1 MATELASAYLTLIP
15 TLKNAGKQISAQLDG
30 VDVSGSGRKMGKQ
43 ISDGLSSSISSDGV
57 KKLEAEVAKA
67 SMNVGSAMQ
76 AEKDAATQLAI
87 AEQRLTETRGKY
99 AAGSSQVMAAEARV
113 ESAKRKHAQATENV
127 KSAEAKLKTANDQLS
142 SANNKVAS
150 TSTDAAVKIKGMGG
164 AASSVA
170 STLKGVAGAAAGAFA
185 AIGFGQLISEAAA
198 ATDATKKFK
207 STLDF
212 AGLDTSAIDALTEST
227 RKYADQ
233 TVYELGDIQNVT
245 AQLAANSVKD
255 YDKLAEAA
263 GNLNAVAGGNAETFK
278 SVGMVM
284 TQTAGA
290 GKLTTENWN
299 QLADAIPGA
308 SGKLQEAM
316 LKNGAYTGNFREAM
330 EKGEIS
336 AEEFNQAIMELG
348 FEDAAIEA
356 AKSTATFEGAFGN
369 LKAEVVG
376 GLSDIIGK
384 LQPVITGAVN
394 GVAQIV
400 GPAFDVL
407 LAGVDKAMGGVSGF
421 AERMATVFDPVRQAV
436 AALQP
441 LFVQIGEQVSGK
453 LGPALST
460 VGPAVES
467 VIAAVAPFVETLV
480 STVGPIIADIAMK
493 LVNLATQISG
503 KVAPIIEGLAQLI
516 ATAMPY
522 IQTVWTNAMNAI
534 KGVVDAVWPAIEQV
548 IGTAMTLIQDVIN
561 VVLAVI
567 DGDWSAAWEA
577 VKTLAANV
585 WYNITSLIGTAIGA
599 VKGVI
604 ESVLQSISNIWGEAW
619 NAVAAF
625 FGGIW
630 DGLKSAAGDGIS
642 AVYDT
647 ITGIKDKITGFFSN
661 AGQWLVDAGRN
672 ILQGLWN
679 GISGAMGWLGDQLA
693 GIGDFIVQHK
703 GPPSYDRVMLAENG
717 ELIMRGLIDG
727 IVGQKPALAS
737 ALRSVSADINAAP
750 MLGAKSARG
759 GSTVNNYY
767 TIEGVTYAE
776 GSDEGRAVAALFD
789 VIGRTRAAYAASI

>member
-43 ISDGLSSSISSDGV
+43 IGDGISTQMDASV
-57 KKLEAEVAKA
+57 KRGA
-67 SMNVGSAMQ
+67 SG
-76 AEKDAATQLAI
+76 
-87 AEQRLTETRGKY
+87 
-99 AAGSSQVMAAEARV
+99 
-113 ESAKRKHAQATENV
+113 
-127 KSAEAKLKTANDQLS
+127 
-142 SANNKVAS
+142 
-150 TSTDAAVKIKGMGG
+150 
-164 AASSVA
+164 VA

-185 AIGFGQLISEAAA
+185 AIGFGQLVSEAAA
-198 ATDATKKFK
+198 ATDATQKFK

-212 AGLDTSAIDALTEST
+212 AGLDTSKIDALTAST
-227 RKYADQ
+227 REYADQ
-233 TVYELGDIQNVT
+233 TVYELSDIQNIT

-263 GNLNAVAGGNAETFK
+263 GNLNAVAGGNAETY
-278 SVGMVM
+278 SRVGLVL

-348 FEDAAIEA
+348 FEDAAVNA

-376 GLSDIIGK
+376 GLSDIMTK
-384 LQPVITGAVN
+384 LQPAITGAMN
-394 GVAQIV
+394 GVTAVV
-400 GPAFDVL
+400 GPAFKAVGGAVQFAIDHMDRIIPVVAAVVGAFATFKAVQAAAGL
-407 LAGVDKAMGGVSGF
+407 LSALSGPLMAAKQGLVAFKLACAVNGPVSALGGAVRALGGVLGT
-421 AERMATVFDPVRQAV
+421 ALGGPVGIAAAAIAALVGAIIVGYNTNETFRSAIQSAWAQIQALAAAVWPSIQGVITGVMQIIQAV
-436 AALQP
+436 AEAVWP
-441 LFVQIGEQVSGK
+441 VVQQAFTIAGE
-453 LGPALST
+453 
-460 VGPAVES
+460 
-467 VIAAVAPFVETLV
+467 
-480 STVGPIIADIAMK
+480 
-493 LVNLATQISG
+493 
-503 KVAPIIEGLAQLI
+503 
-516 ATAMPY
+516 
-522 IQTVWTNAMNAI
+522 AI
-534 KGVVDAVWPAIEQV
+534 KGVVDAVFPFIQTV
-548 IGTAMTLIQDVIN
+548 ITTVMGVIQSVIN
-561 VVLAVI
+561 IVLAAI
-567 DGDWSAAWEA
+567 NGDWSGVWEGI
-577 VKTLAANV
+577 KGLASTVWEGIKNV
-585 WYNITSLIGTAIGA
+585 VSSGIEA

-604 ESVLQSISNIWGEAW
+604 GSVLQSISSIWDATW
-619 NAVAAF
+619 NAVASF

-630 DGLKSAAGDGIS
+630 DGLKQAASDGIA

-647 ITGIKDKITGFFSN
+647 IIGIKDKITGFFSG
-661 AGQWLVDAGRN
+661 AGQWLVDAGRS
-672 ILQGLWN
+672 ILQGLWD

-717 ELIMRGLIDG
+717 ELIMRGLING
-727 IVGQKPALAS
+727 IEGQKPALAS